1 MVPFQLGT
9 ALLPGTEFA
18 PLPGSV
24 VIDSLGSGSVG
35 NGNVPPRVIL
45 IDGIVKL
52 TPGTVVL
59 FRFGNSFPLVS
70 GPVAKVSL
78 GKG

>member
-9 ALLPGTEFA
+9 ALLSGTELV
-18 PLPGSV
+18 PLLGLV
-24 VIDSLGSGSVG
+24 VIDSPGSGSVG

-52 TPGTVVL
+52 TPGGAVL
-59 FRFGNSFPLVS
+59 FQLGN
-70 GPVAKVSL
+70 
-78 GKG
+78 